1 MKVIMLLL
9 LSLLMCSTV
18 GKAQEVTSIVA
29 REGTNMALALSPD
42 GQWLTFDVQG
52 TIYLLPATGGNAKA
66 LTDGM
71 GDDRQPAW
79 SADGKYIV
87 FQSYRDGNYHI
98 WKVNKDGTDLRQLT
112 FGRYDDREPH
122 CSADGNHMSFA
133 SDRNGNYDIWEL
145 TISTGELRART
156 SDAGHDIQPAY
167 APDGSTIAF
176 SSTRTAGGIMTT
188 GPDGREQLIA
198 PAKGALLNAPAWSTD
213 GSSLS
218 FNSYADG
225 VSDLMVVQLRDQHI
239 RKLSDAGEDVFPFRA
254 AWTSPQELIYSS
266 TGKVLRR
273 MVGGKSSPIPFTVTM
288 QVSHSAYSSRVR
300 DFDTEAGQ
308 KAKGISG
315 PVISPDGTSTVFAA
329 LGDIWLLKHGQAPVQ
344 LTHDAALDADP
355 AWTPDGKSIVFS
367 SDRAHDQVMNLW
379 WMNVQTGEVRQIT
392 KSNRHA
398 LVPAVS
404 PDGKKIAFL
413 LSDSPMGF
421 STATLHVMDIEGGI
435 PTPYHKPMFTSG
447 RPSWSS
453 DGSLIVLS
461 ALQAYSSRFREGLS
475 KVLVVPVS
483 GAPVQFWSPTEGRA
497 IGQRGKNGPVW
508 SPAANQIAF
517 VEAGVLW
524 TQRLNENGLAIAP
537 PVRVNNEITESP
549 SWTADGKQL
558 MYLSHDELHRLDVVT
573 GQVSAVPCNLE
584 WKQKKN
590 HETWVIH
597 AGQVLDG
604 VSSGYRKNMD
614 IVIVDNRIREIVP
627 HQPGRSGK
635 VVDASSNTVIP
646 GLVEMHTHQNA
657 TGGERLGRIWLSYG
671 ITTVRETG
679 GDPYDALERKE
690 AWGSGVRMGPRLFF
704 TGPLMD
710 GERVYYDLA
719 TSIVSGAHLDME
731 LNRADRLGYDFMKT
745 YVRFPDVYQQRVTAF
760 AHAHGIPVS
769 SHEIF
774 PATRYGVDG
783 VEHLSATS
791 RRGYS
796 PKMTAIGRSYDDVL
810 QVLRGSGMNLTPT
823 ISLQGGFNTKWRLDP
838 DLKGN
843 QQVTDLFGKDYVEF
857 VSASVQQQLKTTPDL
872 PQRYENSIRTLN
884 GYIKGGVHIT
894 PGTDSPFITYGLS
907 LHVEMQ
913 CLVDAGYSPL
923 QAIQAATIKAAQAL
937 GVEKDLGTLE
947 VGKLADLVIVSGDP
961 LKQIKDVWKV
971 QGVVKNGI
979 LYSYTELLNRP

>member
-1 MKVIMLLL
+1 MKVRIFLLIPL
-9 LSLLMCSTV
+9 LILSTGSV
-18 GKAQEVTSIVA
+18 AQQATVVA
-29 REGTNMALALSPD
+29 KEGTNMALALSPD
-42 GQWLTFDVQG
+42 HQWLAIDVQG
-52 TIYLLPATGGNAKA
+52 TIYVLPAAGGDAKA
-66 LTDGM
+66 VTDGM

-79 SADGKYIV
+79 SADGKYVV
-87 FQSYRDGNYHI
+87 FQSYRDGNYHV
-98 WKVNKDGTDLRQLT
+98 WKVNRDGSDLRQLT
-112 FGRYDDREPH
+112 FGRFDDREPH
-122 CSADGNHMSFA
+122 CSSDGDHLAFA
-133 SDRNGNYDIWEL
+133 SDRQGNYDIWEL
-145 TISTGELRART
+145 KLSTGELRART
-156 SDAGHDIQPAY
+156 QDPGHDVQPAY

-176 SSTRTAGGIMTT
+176 VTSRTSGGVMTT
-188 GPDGREQLIA
+188 AVDGTERLVA
-198 PAKGALLNAPAWSTD
+198 PAKGAVLNGPAWNTD
-213 GSSLS
+213 GSVLS
-218 FNSYADG
+218 YNSYADG
-225 VSDLMVVQLRDQHI
+225 ISDLMVVQVRDQNI
-239 RKLSDAGEDVFPFRA
+239 RKTSDAGEDVFPFRA
-254 AWTSPQELIYSS
+254 AWTSANELIYSS
-266 TGKVLRR
+266 TGKILRR
-273 MVGGKSSPIPFTVTM
+273 MVGGKSTQIPFTVSM
-288 QVSHSAYSSRVR
+288 KVSHATYTSRVR
-300 DFDTEAGQ
+300 EFDTEAGQ

-315 PVISPDGTSTVFAA
+315 PVVSPDGTSTVFAA

-355 AWTPDGKSIVFS
+355 AWSPDGKSIVFS
-367 SDRAHDQVMNLW
+367 SDRAHDLVMNLW
-379 WMNVQTGEVRQIT
+379 WMNIQSGELRQIT

-398 LVPAVS
+398 TVPSVS

-421 STATLHVMDIEGGI
+421 STATLHIVATEGGI

-483 GAPVQFWSPTEGRA
+483 GAPVQFWSPVEGRA

-508 SPAANQIAF
+508 SPASNQIAF
-517 VEAGVLW
+517 VEDGVLW
-524 TQRLNENGLAIAP
+524 TQRVNESGLAMAP
-537 PVRVNNEITESP
+537 PVRVNNEMTESP
-549 SWTADGKQL
+549 SWTADGRQL
-558 MYLSHDELHRLDVVT
+558 MYLMNDELHLLNVVT
-573 GQVSAVPCNLE
+573 GQVRVIPCSLE
-584 WKQKKN
+584 WKQQKN

-604 VSSGYRKNMD
+604 ISPVYRKNMD
-614 IVIVDNRIREIVP
+614 IVIVDNRIKEIVP
-627 HQPGRSGK
+627 HQPGRSVR
-635 VVDASSNTVIP
+635 VVDATAGTVIP

-671 ITTVRETG
+671 ITSVRETG

-690 AWGSGVRMGPRLFF
+690 AWSSGVRMGPRLFF

-719 TSIVSGAHLDME
+719 TSIVGGAHLDME

-745 YVRFPDVYQQRVTAF
+745 YVRFPDVYQQRVADF

-810 QVLRGSGMNLTPT
+810 QVLRGAGMNLTPT
-823 ISLQGGFNTKWRLDP
+823 ISLQGGFNSKWRLDP

-843 QQVTDLFGKDYVEF
+843 QQLTDLFGKDYVEF
-857 VSASVQQQLKTTPDL
+857 VSTSVQQQLKNTPDL
-872 PQRYENSIRTLN
+872 PQRYENSIKTL
-884 GYIKGGVHIT
+884 GDYIKGGVRIT

-913 CLVDAGYSPL
+913 CLVDAGYSPY

-937 GVEKDLGTLE
+937 GVDKDLGTLE
-947 VGKLADLVIVSGDP
+947 SGKLADLVIVRGDP

-971 QGVVKNGI
+971 QSVVKNGI
-979 LYSYTELLNRP
+979 LYAYPDLLNRP